1 VYSDEVRDEWADR
14 SGEYSPTYYAYR
26 GPDETSESVRAV
38 LAEHCPTDA
47 AVLELGCGP
56 GRHLAHLHEAGFS
69 TLSGLDVNSE
79 AFDVLAEEYPE
90 LADAGE
96 FTCDTIESAVPEF
109 ADDRFDAVYSV
120 ETLQHIHPD
129 EAWVFA
135 EIVRVAGDLV
145 VTVENEGDDSPA
157 ENERDDSPAE
167 NERDDSPAENERDDS
182 SADDPEVNYVRE
194 DIPLYYRDWQAV
206 FGDLGCEQLRAESRG
221 RDTMRVFRTP

>member
-1 VYSDEVRDEWADR
+1 MYSDDVRDEWADR
-14 SGEYSPTYYAYR
+14 SGEYSPAYYAYR

-38 LAEHCPTDA
+38 LAEHLPSDA
-47 AVLELGCGP
+47 AVMELGCGP

-69 TLSGLDVNSE
+69 NLSGLDVNDES
-79 AFDVLAEEYPE
+79 FDVLAEEYPQLDE
-90 LADAGE
+90 VGE
-96 FTCDTIESAVPEF
+96 FTCDTIESAVPGF

-135 EIVRVAGDLV
+135 EIARVAGEIV
-145 VTVENEGDDSPA
+145 VTVENEGDGDPSDENASGDSTTEEDA
-157 ENERDDSPAE
+157 DDPP
-167 NERDDSPAENERDDS
+167 D
-182 SADDPEVNYVRE
+182 DDPEVNYVRE
-194 DIPLYYRDWQAV
+194 DIPLYYRDWASV